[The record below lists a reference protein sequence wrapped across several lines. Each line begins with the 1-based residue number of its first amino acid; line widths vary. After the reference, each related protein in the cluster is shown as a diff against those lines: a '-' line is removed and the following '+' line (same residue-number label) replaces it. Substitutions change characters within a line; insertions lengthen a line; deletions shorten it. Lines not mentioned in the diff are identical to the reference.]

1 MAEQYSVF
9 IHTASAYSCIC
20 WWAFRSCPCLGY
32 CEQCCGESRV
42 RVSFCPDRCLRRGI
56 VGSYGNS
63 VFSFFKG
70 PLNCFSQWLCQF
82 TSPHRAPGSA
92 HPLLRFFVA
101 VLAAAMLPA
110 VRRHLIV
117 VCVRISPVISDAVHL
132 SCASW
137 PSVCLFWRNV
147 YLDLLPIFW
156 IGCLFFVVGLHE
168 LLTSAELLL
177 EECGGGIG
185 GKETKD
191 MCR

>member
-70 PLNCFSQWLCQF
+70 PPNCFSQWLCQF
-82 TSPHRAPGSA
+82 TSPRRAPGSA

-101 VLAAAMLPA
+101 VLAAAMLAA

-117 VCVRISPVISDAVHL
+117 VCVRISPVISDAVHPFPCL
-132 SCASW
+132 LAICMSLLEK
-137 PSVCLFWRNV
+137 CLFGPSAHFLNR
-147 YLDLLPIFW
+147 
-156 IGCLFFVVGLHE
+156 LFVFCRWVAW
-168 LLTSAELLL
+168 TSNKRWTFARRVRWQNR
-177 EECGGGIG
+177 GQGN
-185 GKETKD
+185 
-191 MCR
+191 